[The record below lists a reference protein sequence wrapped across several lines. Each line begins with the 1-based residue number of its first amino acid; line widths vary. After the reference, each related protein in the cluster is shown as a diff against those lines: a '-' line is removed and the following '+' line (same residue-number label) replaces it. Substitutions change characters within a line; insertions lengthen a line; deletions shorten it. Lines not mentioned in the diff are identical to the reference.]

1 MSSPSSKEWVRRAI
15 GPRVRDIDPEYFKSK
30 RWFGSKGRTIKSCE
44 MVDFELLES
53 DNDLLGI
60 LLVRI
65 SYARADPELYQLPLA
80 FKPEQQVPDAIKAQS
95 HGAAF
100 VVESPEGK
108 VWVYDAFAEDP
119 ICVALYQGIF
129 DDQEFQSPAGTLVFR
144 HVPGCMDTRD
154 VRKIDRISTE
164 QSNTSIV
171 YNDQLILKTFRKL
184 SAGPNPDLEVP
195 YYLTTHTDFR
205 FVPRVA
211 GFIEYHTEDAPAIS
225 MGVLQDFVANEGDG
239 YTNALTRVRDYFTG
253 VLAFVAEH
261 PEYTPLEQTDQASR
275 CGGTMHEAMR
285 RLGSITGLMHNA
297 LASSTDLPDF
307 QPELVTQHDTA
318 RWEEDIAGLITRVL
332 AAVRERI
339 PKQPAEQQELL
350 GFIADQES
358 QLLQMM
364 CGLDVLVTDGC
375 HKARCHGDY
384 HLGQVLL
391 TGSEFMVLDFEGEP
405 ARTLAERRAKYC
417 PLKDVA
423 GLLRSFNYAA
433 YAELFK
439 IWKERTSDEDERA
452 ELEGWALEWEE
463 LARAAFLQGYCATT
477 AEHTGPRFIPS
488 GTDAMRRVID
498 VFELEKA
505 IYELN
510 YEFNNRPAWIPI
522 PARGLVRILRRAP
535 VNATR

>member
-1 MSSPSSKEWVRRAI
+1 MSSPSSKEWVRGAI
-15 GPRVRDIDPEYFKSK
+15 GPLVRDFDPEYFRSK
-30 RWFGSKGRTIKSCE
+30 RWFGSKGRKIKSCE

-53 DNDLLGI
+53 DDDLLGI

-80 FKPEQQVPDAIKAQS
+80 FKPERQVPDAIKTQS
-95 HGAAF
+95 QGAAF
-100 VVESPEGK
+100 VVETSEGK
-108 VWVYDAFAEDP
+108 VWIYDAFAEDP
-119 ICVALYQGIF
+119 VCVALYQGMF
-129 DDQEFQSPAGTLVFR
+129 DDQEFQSPAGTVVFR
-144 HVPGCMDTRD
+144 HVPGCMGTRE
-154 VRKIDRISTE
+154 VRTIDRISTE

-171 YNDQLILKTFRKL
+171 YNDQLILKAFRKL

-195 YYLTTHTDFR
+195 YHLTTHTDFR
-205 FVPRVA
+205 FVPQVA

-239 YTNALTRVRDYFTG
+239 YTNALSRVRDYFSG
-253 VLAFVAEH
+253 VLAFRKEH
-261 PEYTPLEQTDQASR
+261 PEYTPREQTDQASR
-275 CGGTMHEAMR
+275 CAGTMQEAMH

-297 LASSTDLPDF
+297 LASATDLPDF

-318 RWEEDIAGLITRVL
+318 RWEEDIAGLITQVMG
-332 AAVRERI
+332 AVRDRI
-339 PKQPAEQQELL
+339 PKQPAEQQALL
-350 GFIADQES
+350 GRIADEES
-358 QLLQMM
+358 QFLQMM
-364 CGLDVLVTDGC
+364 CGLDVLERDEC
-375 HKARCHGDY
+375 HKIRCHGDY

-391 TGSEFMVLDFEGEP
+391 TGNDFVVLDFEGEP

-433 YAELFK
+433 YAGLFTV
-439 IWKERTSDEDERA
+439 WEERSSDEEEKA
-452 ELEGWALEWEE
+452 ELEGWALAWEE
-463 LARAAFLQGYCATT
+463 LARSAFLQGYCVTS
-477 AEHTGPRFIPS
+477 AEHTGPRFIP
-488 GTDAMRRVID
+488 TNADAFRQVID

-510 YEFNNRPAWIPI
+510 YEFNNRPTWIPI

-535 VNATR
+535 VYADT